1 MHHLESELRY
11 RKNRNDLPLLSNI
24 HWLQMFTSTMWERTN
39 YVLREREENHRTFL
53 EKVLSYDFKSLI
65 RTIQKEI
72 LLSLSKNVYNC
83 LVISY
88 LHSLRFLWNI
98 QIINNWLAKLTR
110 ILLINIVECM
120 YRCVDGII
128 DGWLDDVFV
137 SVLLHIKMTIKIKP
151 IL

>member
-1 MHHLESELRY
+1 MTYHYFLTF
-11 RKNRNDLPLLSNI
+11 
-24 HWLQMFTSTMWERTN
+24 HWLQMFTSTMWDRTN
-39 YVLREREENHRTFL
+39 YVLKEKERITEPS
-53 EKVLSYDFKSLI
+53 LSYDFKSLI

-72 LLSLSKNVYNC
+72 LLSLSKNVYNR

-88 LHSLRFLWNI
+88 LHSLKFLWNI

-120 YRCVDGII
+120 DRCVDGLI
-128 DGWLDDVFV
+128 DGWVDDVFV

>member
-1 MHHLESELRY
+1 MTYHYFLTF
-11 RKNRNDLPLLSNI
+11 
-24 HWLQMFTSTMWERTN
+24 HWLQMFTSTMWDRMN
-39 YVLREREENHRTFL
+39 YVLKEKERITEPS
-53 EKVLSYDFKSLI
+53 LSYDFKSLI

-88 LHSLRFLWNI
+88 LNSLNFLWNI

-120 YRCVDGII
+120 DRCVDGLI
-128 DGWLDDVFV
+128 DGWVDDVFV

>member
-1 MHHLESELRY
+1 MTYHYFLTF
-11 RKNRNDLPLLSNI
+11 
-24 HWLQMFTSTMWERTN
+24 HWLQMFTSTMWDRMN
-39 YVLREREENHRTFL
+39 YVLKEKERITEPS
-53 EKVLSYDFKSLI
+53 LSYDFKSLI

-72 LLSLSKNVYNC
+72 LLSLSKNVYNR

-88 LHSLRFLWNI
+88 LHSLKFLWNI

-120 YRCVDGII
+120 DRCVDGLIG
-128 DGWLDDVFV
+128 GWVDDVFV